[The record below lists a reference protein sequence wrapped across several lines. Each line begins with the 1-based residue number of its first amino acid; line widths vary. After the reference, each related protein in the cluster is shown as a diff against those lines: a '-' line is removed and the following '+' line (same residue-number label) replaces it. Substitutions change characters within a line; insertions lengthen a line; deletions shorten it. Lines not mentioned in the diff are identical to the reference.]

1 MAPSHGETTRAR
13 RTKPPLIV
21 HTGCGARGQAGIAW

>member
-21 HTGCGARGQAGIAW
+21 HTGRGARGQAGIAW